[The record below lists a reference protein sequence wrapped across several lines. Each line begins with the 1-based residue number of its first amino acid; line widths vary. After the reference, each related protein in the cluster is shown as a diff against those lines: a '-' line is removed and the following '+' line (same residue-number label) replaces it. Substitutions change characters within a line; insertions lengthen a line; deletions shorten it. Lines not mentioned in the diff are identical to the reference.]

1 LGGLKNHT
9 INIGQQMIDKFDG
22 LDGVYYIKLGRRG
35 KWEKSCIEQDQTIRF
50 GFNQAPHE
58 ACIAG
63 DWEKVEHEL
72 RKAGYKK
79 IADTRRQI
87 ENFYTSDEKVLW
99 VTFYA
104 GKLWWCFSQKDIT
117 LHDDGSKTR
126 PVIGSWQSTD
136 IIGKTLEMSRL
147 SGKLLRV
154 QRFQGT
160 ICNIK
165 EREYLIQKITG
176 AVRPEVTIARNAQL
190 ELEKSI
196 QMIIKDLTPKDFE
209 ILVDLIF
216 REAGWR
222 RVSVLGESQKTLDL
236 DLISPITGER
246 YGIQIKSEASEKEL
260 EAFSR
265 DIQGLHHERFY
276 FVVHSPK
283 KGLTLSKETDKVKL
297 LFAERVAHLA
307 VKYGLADW
315 VIDKAG

>member
-1 LGGLKNHT
+1 
-9 INIGQQMIDKFDG
+9 MRDKFKNLNG
-22 LDGVYYIKLGRRG
+22 AYYIKLGRHG
-35 KWEKSCIEQDQTIRF
+35 KWEKSCIEQSQTIRF
-50 GFNQAPHE
+50 GFNKAPHE
-58 ACIAG
+58 ACIAK
-63 DWEKVEHEL
+63 DWEKVEREL
-72 RKAGYKK
+72 KNAGYKK
-79 IADTRRQI
+79 IADTKRQI
-87 ENFYTSDEKVLW
+87 ECFYTSDENVLW
-99 VTFYA
+99 ITFYA
-104 GKLWWCFSQKDIT
+104 GQLWWRFSTKEIT

-126 PVIGSWQSTD
+126 PVIDSWKSAD
-136 IIGKTLEMSRL
+136 ITGRPLEMGQL
-147 SGKLLRV
+147 SGKLLKV

-160 ICNIK
+160 ICTIK
-165 EREYLIQKITG
+165 ERDYLVQKITG
-176 AVRPEVTIARNAQL
+176 TLRPEVKVARNAQI

-196 QMIIKDLTPKDFE
+196 QIIIEDLTPKDFE

-246 YGIQIKSEASEKEL
+246 YGVQIKSEASVQEF

-265 DIQGLHHERFY
+265 DIQGLHHDRFY

-283 KGLTLSKETDKVKL
+283 KGLTSSKETDKIKL
-297 LFAERVAHLA
+297 LFADSAAHLA